1 MPMNRIHRK
10 LCSSEKWAD
19 SVASNMPGRLAGY
32 DLGDDVLEIGPGFG
46 ATTAVLLDLVP
57 KLTALEIDEASTA
70 LLTEKYGDRATI
82 VRGDGAA
89 MPFEDNTFS
98 AVVCFTM
105 MHHVPSAR
113 LQDAILA
120 EALRVLR
127 PGGILRGTD
136 SQASLAFRFL
146 HIGDTMNVLNP
157 STLPKRLSSAGFRDV
172 HVDHIPKKLVSFSA
186 LKPAQ
191 P

>member
-1 MPMNRIHRK
+1 MNRMHRK
-10 LCSSEKWAD
+10 LCGSEKWAS
-19 SVASNMPGRLAGY
+19 SVAENMPGKLADY
-32 DLGDDVLEIGPGFG
+32 DLGDNVLEIGPGFG

-57 KLTALEIDEASTA
+57 KLTALEIDEASSA
-70 LLTEKYGDRATI
+70 LLTDKYGGRATI
-82 VRGDGAA
+82 VRGDGAK
-89 MPFEDNTFS
+89 MPFEDSTFS

-105 MHHVPSAR
+105 MHHVPSAQ

-127 PGGILRGTD
+127 PGGVLRGTD
-136 SQASLAFRFL
+136 SQTSLGFRFL

-157 STLPKRLSSAGFRDV
+157 STLPKRLSDTGFSQVR
-172 HVDHIPKKLVSFSA
+172 VDHIPKRLVSFSA
-186 LKPAQ
+186 VKPAQ